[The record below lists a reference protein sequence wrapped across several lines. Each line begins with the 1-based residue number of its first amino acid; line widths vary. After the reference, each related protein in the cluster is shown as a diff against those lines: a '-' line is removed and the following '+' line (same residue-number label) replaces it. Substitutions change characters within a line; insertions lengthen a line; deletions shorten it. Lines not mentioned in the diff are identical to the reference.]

1 VTPERWAT
9 ATFVALRT
17 TVTAT
22 RFTLRDV
29 VRAALV
35 CGALAYVGACT
46 GARTYEQSYLRASD
60 NWTFHD
66 RYGAA
71 DRLFNGFDYG
81 HAILSETLLR
91 HPRDFAA
98 RLDGPIA
105 RRLVCDVL
113 RRPPAVPLEERAIA
127 PAYGTALPE
136 VVAAFEWAHMLH
148 RQIYDVIADEPF
160 ATDERD
166 ARIDAA
172 LRYYRSRPD
181 LALSSTPKSMDLME
195 GQPYSLAFRRA
206 APRYNGIIWSYH
218 WLQMRLYDALLS
230 TANASERRDAVARD
244 VERFHR
250 MIGDAGGRTPTAMPM
265 SAAVAPAFTRKYPE
279 AAIIF
284 DNLHSLHD
292 VVSDVLASRVVAP
305 QSKRATILSALA
317 RYQDDHSFT
326 TTRDEWLE
334 MSRAMGGVDTT
345 ALDAPGAIDHCA
357 KR

>member
-1 VTPERWAT
+1 MT
-9 ATFVALRT
+9 ANRIALRCIACVALT
-17 TVTAT
+17 WASSC
-22 RFTLRDV
+22 
-29 VRAALV
+29 A
-35 CGALAYVGACT
+35 
-46 GARTYEQSYLRASD
+46 GARTYEQSYLRADD
-60 NWTFHD
+60 NWSF
-66 RYGAA
+66 RAQYRVA

-91 HPRDFAA
+91 HPADFAS

-113 RRPPAVPLEERAIA
+113 RDPPSVPLEERAIA

-148 RQIYDVIADEPF
+148 RQLYDIIADEPF
-160 ATDERD
+160 DTRERD
-166 ARIDAA
+166 ARVEAA

-181 LALSSTPKSMDLME
+181 LALSSTPKSMTLME

-218 WLQMRLYDALLS
+218 WLQMRLYDALHA
-230 TANASERRDAVARD
+230 TANAADRQDAVARD
-244 VERFHR
+244 VERFQR
-250 MIGDAGGRTPTAMPM
+250 LIGDSGRHAPKAMPM
-265 SAAVAPAFTRKYPE
+265 AAAVSPDFTRRYPD

-305 QSKRATILSALA
+305 TARRATILTALA
-317 RYQDDHSFT
+317 RYQDASSFT
-326 TTRDEWLE
+326 TSREEWID
-334 MSRAMGGVDTT
+334 MARSMGGVDTT
-345 ALDAPGAIDHCA
+345 ALDVGGSIDRCA
-357 KR
+357 QR